1 MALRNITTRGDEILA
16 KKCKPVREITP
27 RIKQACEDMIE
38 TMKDADGVGIAA
50 PQIGIM
56 KRFFIAMP
64 HVESD
69 DPEIRDKIGIP
80 ILEMPDETA
89 KLLKLNGIDKAGV
102 LATDGT
108 LESGVYEHTLERY
121 GIQTICPNE
130 EQQKLVMSLIYDYI
144 KKGVTDVS
152 ELPCTEIRNLVGDLG
167 KEGAEVLLL
176 ACTELPIAFSI
187 MGLRSEVF
195 VDPTMV
201 LAKSAIRMAGA
212 HIRGSEDY

>member
-69 DPEIRDKIGIP
+69 DPEIRDKIYYMINPEITYREGTQLSSEGCLSVPGYMGLVDRPQKIKIKAQDLDGKEHEYEFEGFEATVFCHEYDHLDGIIYP
-80 ILEMPDETA
+80 DIAKALMTAEEYTDRLEELKELHADEEDA
-89 KLLKLNGIDKAGV
+89 EF
-102 LATDGT
+102 T
-108 LESGVYEHTLERY
+108 LE
-121 GIQTICPNE
+121 
-130 EQQKLVMSLIYDYI
+130 
-144 KKGVTDVS
+144 
-152 ELPCTEIRNLVGDLG
+152 EIW
-167 KEGAEVLLL
+167 EGR
-176 ACTELPIAFSI
+176 F
-187 MGLRSEVF
+187 
-195 VDPTMV
+195 
-201 LAKSAIRMAGA
+201 
-212 HIRGSEDY
+212 